1 MPADDTGEEVCYMKP
16 LTRRLNIAMTMRYG
30 RSSWRGRA
38 EFVVPRGLSSSPLEG
53 LAVEDAAGDFEPDGP
68 FEAEEFGEAETDEE
82 TVAFGLP
89 VVIDGTRVDA
99 LTVVVPV
106 SAASAVDVV
115 NEDPPD
121 GAADFKPKPIR
132 SLSKSK
138 TV

>member
-1 MPADDTGEEVCYMKP
+1 MKP

-38 EFVVPRGLSSSPLEG
+38 EFVVPRGLPSSPLEG
-53 LAVEDAAGDFEPDGP
+53 LAVEDTAGDSEPDGP

-89 VVIDGTRVDA
+89 VVIA
-99 LTVVVPV
+99 LAVVVPV
-106 SAASAVDVV
+106 SEEDVA

-132 SLSKSK
+132 FLSKSK

>member
-1 MPADDTGEEVCYMKP
+1 
-16 LTRRLNIAMTMRYG
+16 MTMRYG
-30 RSSWRGRA
+30 RSSWRERA
-38 EFVVPRGLSSSPLEG
+38 EFVVPRGLPSPPLEG
-53 LAVEDAAGDFEPDGP
+53 LAVEDAAGEFEPDSP

-106 SAASAVDVV
+106 SEADVV

-132 SLSKSK
+132 FLSKSK